1 MNVAINSSIYRQASD
16 YAQSQGLD
24 LTEVIETFLIRFI
37 GKGKK
42 ATEREEGNACSDASG
57 LEQARV
63 KAMAAEM
70 EQPVPDI
77 VLSLLGAGVPV
88 ADDDLNARKAYNE
101 YLEEK
106 YQ

>member
-42 ATEREEGNACSDASG
+42 ATEREEGNACSDVSE
-57 LEQARV
+57 LEQAHV
-63 KAMAAEM
+63 KEKAAET

-88 ADDDLNARKAYNE
+88 ADDDLQSDKRGHVFKRE
-101 YLEEK
+101 
-106 YQ
+106 

>member
-1 MNVAINSSIYRQASD
+1 MNVAINSNIYRQASD

-24 LTEVIETFLIRFI
+24 LTEVIENFLVRFI
-37 GKGKK
+37 GKDK
-42 ATEREEGNACSDASG
+42 AEEA
-57 LEQARV
+57 
-63 KAMAAEM
+63 

-77 VLSLLGAGVPV
+77 VLSLLGAGEPV
-88 ADDDLNARKAYNE
+88 ADNDLNARKAYNE

>member
-1 MNVAINSSIYRQASD
+1 MNVVVNSSIYRQASD

-24 LTEVIETFLIRFI
+24 LTEVIENFLVRFI
-37 GKGKK
+37 GKAK
-42 ATEREEGNACSDASG
+42 AEET
-57 LEQARV
+57 
-63 KAMAAEM
+63 
-70 EQPVPDI
+70 EQPIPDI
-77 VLSLLGAGVPV
+77 VLSLLGAGEPV

>member
-42 ATEREEGNACSDASG
+42 ATEREEGNACSYVSE

-63 KAMAAEM
+63 KEKAAET
-70 EQPVPDI
+70 EQLVPEI

-88 ADDDLNARKAYNE
+88 ADDDLQSDKRGHVFKRE
-101 YLEEK
+101 
-106 YQ
+106 

>member
-16 YAQSQGLD
+16 YAQSQGLN
-24 LTEVIETFLIRFI
+24 LTEVIENYLVRLI
-37 GKGKK
+37 GKGK
-42 ATEREEGNACSDASG
+42 AVEA
-57 LEQARV
+57 EQ
-63 KAMAAEM
+63 
-70 EQPVPDI
+70 QVPDV
-77 VLSLLGAGVPV
+77 VLSLLGAGEPV